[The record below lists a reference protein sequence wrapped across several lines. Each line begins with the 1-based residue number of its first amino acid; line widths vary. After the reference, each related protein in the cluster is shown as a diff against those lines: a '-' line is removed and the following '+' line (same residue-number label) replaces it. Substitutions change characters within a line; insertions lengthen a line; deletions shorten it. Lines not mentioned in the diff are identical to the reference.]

1 MEIWDS
7 WQACAVGSAIFA
19 ALTALFGKLG
29 VSGINSNFA
38 TFIRT
43 VLILGLTGSIVA
55 FNGQWE
61 SLGQIPKRGLVFLG
75 FSAVA
80 TGLSWLFYY
89 RALQLGPV
97 SRVAPI
103 DKLSVLLAMAFG
115 IVFLHEV
122 LSARTLTGGFL
133 IGAGVYLLALK

>member
-1 MEIWDS
+1 MKIWDS

-75 FSAVA
+75 LSAVA

-122 LSARTLTGGFL
+122 LSARTLTGGVL